1 MKIRCLIVDDE
12 PLALDLLERYVNQT
26 PFLHLVGRCPS
37 AVDALATLEDETVDL
52 LFLDIQ
58 MPELSGIALSRT
70 LTQGPK
76 VIFTT
81 AFEEYALEGF
91 KVSALDYLLKPFS
104 YEEFLTAAH
113 KAKQWFER
121 QRTPVSVPPEEAF
134 IFVNSEY
141 KIRKIALEQL
151 LYVEGLKDYV
161 KIYTVDQPKPI
172 MSLISM
178 KAMEEKL
185 PTQQFM
191 RVHRSFIVNLNQV
204 HTVERSRIVFG
215 TTYIPVSEKYK
226 APFQDFITRRF
237 LS

>member
-1 MKIRCLIVDDE
+1 M
-12 PLALDLLERYVNQT
+12 
-26 PFLHLVGRCPS
+26 
-37 AVDALATLEDETVDL
+37 
-52 LFLDIQ
+52 
-58 MPELSGIALSRT
+58 
-70 LTQGPK
+70 
-76 VIFTT
+76 IFTT

-121 QRTPVSVPPEEAF
+121 QRAPVSLPPEEAF

-226 APFQDFITRRF
+226 VPFQDFITRRF

>member
-26 PFLHLVGRCPS
+26 PFLQLAGRCPS
-37 AVDALATLEDETVDL
+37 AVDALAKLEEQTVDL

-58 MPELSGIALSRT
+58 MPELSGMELSRT

-104 YEEFLTAAH
+104 YEEFLTAAR
-113 KAKQWFER
+113 KAQQWFER
-121 QRTPVSVPPEEAF
+121 PGTPPSSEDGF
-134 IFVNSEY
+134 IFVKSEY
-141 KIRKIALEQL
+141 KIRKIPLDQL

-161 KIYTVDQPKPI
+161 KIYMVDQAKPI

-178 KAMEEKL
+178 KSLEEKL
-185 PTQQFM
+185 PSQQFL

-204 HTVERSRIVFG
+204 HTVDRGRIVFG
-215 TTYIPVSEKYK
+215 TIYIPVSEKYK
-226 APFQDFITRRF
+226 APFQDFIIRRF
-237 LS
+237 PS

>member
-26 PFLHLVGRCPS
+26 PFLQLVGRCPS
-37 AVDALATLEDETVDL
+37 AVDALAKLEDETVDL

-58 MPELSGIALSRT
+58 MPELSGMELSRT

-104 YEEFLTAAH
+104 YEEFLTAAR
-113 KAKQWFER
+113 KAQQWFER
-121 QRTPVSVPPEEAF
+121 PGTLPSLEERF
-134 IFVNSEY
+134 IFVKSEY
-141 KIRKIALEQL
+141 KIRKIPLDQL

-161 KIYTVDQPKPI
+161 KIYMLDQAKPI

-178 KAMEEKL
+178 KSLEEKL
-185 PTQQFM
+185 PSQQFL

-204 HTVERSRIVFG
+204 HTVDRGRIVFG
-215 TTYIPVSEKYK
+215 TIYIPVSEKYK

-237 LS
+237 PS

>member
-37 AVDALATLEDETVDL
+37 AVDALATLEDESVDL

-70 LTQGPK
+70 LHPGPK

-104 YEEFLTAAH
+104 YEEFLTAAR
-113 KAKQWFER
+113 KAQQWFER
-121 QRTPVSVPPEEAF
+121 PSTPPSSEEGF
-134 IFVNSEY
+134 IFVKSEY
-141 KIRKIALEQL
+141 KIRKIPLDQL

-161 KIYTVDQPKPI
+161 KIFMVDQAKPI

-178 KAMEEKL
+178 KSLGEKL
-185 PTQQFM
+185 PSQQFL

-204 HTVERSRIVFG
+204 HTVERGRIVFG
-215 TTYIPVSEKYK
+215 TAYIPVSEKYK

-237 LS
+237 PS